1 MKLNVYVDA
10 FNLYYGCVK
19 NTPYRWLNIASLC
32 RKKLPQDQ
40 INHIKYFT
48 ALVSARPNDP
58 DQPIRQQTFIR
69 ALETLPN
76 LTVIYGSFLSSVVRM
91 RLANPLPGGPTTIE
105 VIKTEEKGS
114 DVNLATHLLNDGH
127 LGLYEGAVVISND
140 SDLVEPIKIVINQL
154 GLPVGILNPYVN
166 RPSRQLLQH
175 ATFFKHIRKN
185 DLKASQ
191 FPHSLTDKN
200 GTFRKPSSW

>member
-1 MKLNVYVDA
+1 MRLNVYIDA

-19 NTPYRWLNIASLC
+19 NTPYRWLNLGLLC
-32 RKKLPQDQ
+32 KRKFPNDQ

-58 DQPIRQQTFIR
+58 DKPVRQQTFIR

-76 LTVIYGSFLSSVVRM
+76 LTVIYGSFLSHVIWM
-91 RLANPLPGGPTTIE
+91 PLAYPVSGGPTYVQ

-127 LGLYEGAVVISND
+127 LGLYEVAVVVSND
-140 SDLVEPIKIVINQL
+140 SDLAEPIRIVINQL
-154 GLPVGILNPYVN
+154 GLPVGVLNPQIGKGKK
-166 RPSRQLLQH
+166 PSWQLLQT
-175 ATFFKHIRKN
+175 ATFFRHIRKN
-185 DLKASQ
+185 DLKNSPYAA
-191 FPHSLTDKN
+191 D
-200 GTFRKPSSW
+200 